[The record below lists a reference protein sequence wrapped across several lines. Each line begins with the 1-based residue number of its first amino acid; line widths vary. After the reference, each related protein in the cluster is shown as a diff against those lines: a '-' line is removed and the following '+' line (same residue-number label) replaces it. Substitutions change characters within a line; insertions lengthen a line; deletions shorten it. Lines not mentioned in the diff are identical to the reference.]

1 MPSLRTACIL
11 GLLAVVAHT
20 APAAQQRRPLAS
32 PDIDNIATLL
42 KLEDTRQF
50 DEAALTTIAA
60 SAHPEV
66 RRRAA
71 LSIGRIADVKGSALL
86 AKLRADTSL
95 DVRATAVFSMGQLK
109 DPATV
114 AWLGTTLSAAA
125 TPAAVAR
132 EAALA
137 LGKFLPPAVPTG
149 GPTPA
154 ITEATAAALEA
165 RAALA
170 SYLLKATVTPA
181 TTPVVGEAL
190 LSLGRFPAKDGVAPL
205 ARFAGDANVEIRW
218 RAAWALFRPRDPAAM
233 PHIMKLVDDT
243 SGDVRFWAVR
253 GLAPAMVE
261 PAGMDRKAAT
271 TKLRAMALR
280 DPDRRVRTEAL
291 RVLLTYDDENAF
303 GVFANALDSS
313 DTWISVSAAEAAA
326 RFVSRTPTPSLVNEA
341 ASKSKPTAL
350 RITAM
355 NSLVPMVPG
364 AAADIAATLV
374 KSDIGAARTAAFQ
387 ALGRTGAAG
396 RAKLDEL
403 AKDPAMAQYQ
413 TQVAAAI
420 TANEAAAA
428 AAAARA
434 GGAGQAGRAGGAGG
448 GGGGGRGNARPAIPA
463 RPDAEYRA
471 LVEKWIVPAY
481 NGQPGPRAIWE
492 TPKGTIELEL
502 YAGDAPLGV
511 EHFFRVVESGDIV
524 GTEFTRLVPNFV
536 AQQQAIRNA
545 STLRD
550 EVTSRGLTRG
560 NLSWASAGLDTGRP
574 GYTLGNTPQ
583 PHNEGNFTAL
593 GRVVQGMDVVDKLEL
608 GDKITAARIITK

>member
-1 MPSLRTACIL
+1 MPSIRIASVVCLVLVAA
-11 GLLAVVAHT
+11 LA

-32 PDIDNIATLL
+32 ADIDNIATLL

-71 LSIGRIADVKGSALL
+71 LSIGRIADVQGSALL
-86 AKLRADTSL
+86 TKLREDTSL

-114 AWLGTTLSAAA
+114 AWLGTTLSAQA
-125 TPAAVAR
+125 TPVAVAR

-137 LGKFLPPAVPTG
+137 LGKFLPPAVPQT

-154 ITEATAAALEA
+154 TTAATAAATEA

-190 LSLGRFPAKDGVAPL
+190 LSLGRFPANDGVAPL
-205 ARFAGDANVEIRW
+205 ARFAGHTDVEIRW

-233 PHIMKLVDDT
+233 PLIMKLVDDT

-253 GLAPAMVE
+253 GLAPAMVGT
-261 PAGMDRKAAT
+261 AGMDRAAAT
-271 TKLRAMALR
+271 TKLRGLALR

-291 RVLLTYDDENAF
+291 RVLLTYDDETAF

-326 RFVSRTPTPSLVNEA
+326 RFASRTPTPSLVNEA

-364 AAADIAATLV
+364 AAADIALTLV

-413 TQVAAAI
+413 TQIAAAI
-420 TANEAAAA
+420 TANET
-428 AAAARA
+428 AAARA

-448 GGGGGRGNARPAIPA
+448 GGGRGNTRPAIPA

-471 LVEKWIVPAY
+471 LVEQWIVPAY
-481 NGQPGPRAIWE
+481 NGQPAPRAIWE
-492 TPKGTIELEL
+492 TPKGPIELEL
-502 YAGDAPLGV
+502 YAGDAPFGV

-545 STLRD
+545 YTLRD

-583 PHNEGNFTAL
+583 PHNEGNFTTL
-593 GRVVQGMDVVDKLEL
+593 GRVVRGMDVVDKLEL
-608 GDKITAARIITK
+608 GDKITAAKIVTK

>member
-1 MPSLRTACIL
+1 
-11 GLLAVVAHT
+11 
-20 APAAQQRRPLAS
+20 
-32 PDIDNIATLL
+32 
-42 KLEDTRQF
+42 
-50 DEAALTTIAA
+50 
-60 SAHPEV
+60 
-66 RRRAA
+66 
-71 LSIGRIADVKGSALL
+71 
-86 AKLRADTSL
+86 
-95 DVRATAVFSMGQLK
+95 
-109 DPATV
+109 
-114 AWLGTTLSAAA
+114 
-125 TPAAVAR
+125 
-132 EAALA
+132 
-137 LGKFLPPAVPTG
+137 
-149 GPTPA
+149 
-154 ITEATAAALEA
+154 
-165 RAALA
+165 
-170 SYLLKATVTPA
+170 
-181 TTPVVGEAL
+181 
-190 LSLGRFPAKDGVAPL
+190 L
-205 ARFAGDANVEIRW
+205 ARFAGHTDVEIRW

-233 PHIMKLVDDT
+233 PLIMKLVDDT

-253 GLAPAMVE
+253 GLAPAMVGT
-261 PAGMDRKAAT
+261 AGMDRAAAT
-271 TKLRAMALR
+271 TKLRGLALR

-291 RVLLTYDDENAF
+291 RVLLTYDDETAF

-326 RFVSRTPTPSLVNEA
+326 RFASRTPTPSLVNEA

-364 AAADIAATLV
+364 AAADIAVTLV

-413 TQVAAAI
+413 TQIAAAI
-420 TANEAAAA
+420 TANE

-448 GGGGGRGNARPAIPA
+448 GGGRGNTRPAIPA
-463 RPDAEYRA
+463 RADAEYRA

-481 NGQPGPRAIWE
+481 NGQPAPRAIWE
-492 TPKGTIELEL
+492 TPKGPIELEL
-502 YAGDAPLGV
+502 YAGDAPFGA
-511 EHFFRVVESGDIV
+511 EHFVRVVESGDIV

-593 GRVVQGMDVVDKLEL
+593 GRVVRGMDVVDKLEL

>member
-1 MPSLRTACIL
+1 MPSIRIATVGC
-11 GLLAVVAHT
+11 LLLVAALT

-32 PDIDNIATLL
+32 ADIDNIATLL

-50 DEAALTTIAA
+50 DEAALTKIAA

-71 LSIGRIADVKGSALL
+71 LAIGRIADVKGSALL
-86 AKLRADTSL
+86 ATLRADTSL
-95 DVRATAVFSMGQLK
+95 DVRGTAVFSMGQLK

-137 LGKFLPPAVPTG
+137 LGKFLPPAVPAT

-154 ITEATAAALEA
+154 TTAATAAAVEA

-190 LSLGRFPAKDGVAPL
+190 LSLGRFPANDGVAPL
-205 ARFAGDANVEIRW
+205 ARFAGHANVEIRW

-233 PHIMKLVDDT
+233 PHIMKLVDDA
-243 SGDVRFWAVR
+243 SGDVRYWAVR
-253 GLAPAMVE
+253 GLAPSMVE

-271 TKLRAMALR
+271 TKLRALALR

-326 RFVSRTPTPSLVNEA
+326 RFASRTPTPSLVNEA

-364 AAADIAATLV
+364 AAADIAVTLA

-413 TQVAAAI
+413 TQVTAAI

-428 AAAARA
+428 RAA
-434 GGAGQAGRAGGAGG
+434 GAGQAGRAGGAGG
-448 GGGGGRGNARPAIPA
+448 GGGRGNTRPAIPA

-481 NGQPGPRAIWE
+481 NGQPAPRAIWE

-502 YAGDAPLGV
+502 YAGDAPFGV

-550 EVTSRGLTRG
+550 EVTGRGLTRG

-593 GRVVQGMDVVDKLEL
+593 GRVVRGMDVVDKLEL
-608 GDKITAARIITK
+608 GDKITAAKIITK

>member
-1 MPSLRTACIL
+1 MPSLRTVCIL

-32 PDIDNIATLL
+32 ADIDNIATLL

-71 LSIGRIADVKGSALL
+71 LSVGRIADVKGSALL

-109 DPATV
+109 DPVTV
-114 AWLGTTLSAAA
+114 AWLGTTLGAAA
-125 TPAAVAR
+125 TPPAVAR

-137 LGKFLPPAVPTG
+137 LGKFLPPAVPAG
-149 GPTPA
+149 GVPTPA
-154 ITEATAAALEA
+154 TTAATAAATEA

-170 SYLLKATVTPA
+170 SYLMKATVTPA

-190 LSLGRFPAKDGVAPL
+190 LSLGRFPANDGVAPL

-233 PHIMKLVDDT
+233 PHIMKLVDDA

-271 TKLRAMALR
+271 TKLRALALR

-326 RFVSRTPTPSLVNEA
+326 RFAARTPTPSLVNEA

-355 NSLVPMVPG
+355 NQLVPMVPG
-364 AAADIAATLV
+364 AAADIAVTLV

-413 TQVAAAI
+413 TQIAVAI
-420 TANEAAAA
+420 TANE

-434 GGAGQAGRAGGAGG
+434 GGAGQTGQAGRAGNAGGRGG
-448 GGGGGRGNARPAIPA
+448 GGNTRPAIPA

-481 NGQPGPRAIWE
+481 NGAPAPRAIWE

-502 YAGDAPLGV
+502 YAGDAPFGV

-550 EVTSRGLTRG
+550 EVTNRGLTRG
-560 NLSWASAGLDTGRP
+560 NLSWASSGLDTGRP

-583 PHNEGNFTAL
+583 PHNEGNFTTL
-593 GRVVQGMDVVDKLEL
+593 GRVVRGMDVVDKLEL
-608 GDKITAARIITK
+608 GDKVTAAKIITK

>member
-1 MPSLRTACIL
+1 MPRIRTACLL
-11 GLLAVVAHT
+11 GLLLVIAQT

-32 PDIDNIATLL
+32 ADIDNIATLL

-50 DEAALTTIAA
+50 DEAVLTKIAA

-86 AKLRADTSL
+86 ATLRADSSL
-95 DVRATAVFSMGQLK
+95 DVRATAVFAMGQLK
-109 DPATV
+109 DPASV

-137 LGKFLPPAVPTG
+137 LGKFLPPAVPTT

-154 ITEATAAALEA
+154 TTAATAAATEA

-170 SYLLKATVTPA
+170 SYLLKATVTPT

-205 ARFAGDANVEIRW
+205 ARFAENANVEIRW

-261 PAGMDRKAAT
+261 PAGMERKAAT
-271 TKLRAMALR
+271 TKLRALALR
-280 DPDRRVRTEAL
+280 DLDRRVRTEAL

-326 RFVSRTPTPSLVNEA
+326 RFASRTPTPSLVNEA

-355 NSLVPMVPG
+355 NQLVPMVPG
-364 AAADIAATLV
+364 AAADIAVTLA

-428 AAAARA
+428 RA
-434 GGAGQAGRAGGAGG
+434 GGAGQTGQAGRAGG
-448 GGGGGRGNARPAIPA
+448 GGGRGNTRPPIPA

-481 NGQPGPRAIWE
+481 NGQPAPRAIWE

-502 YAGDAPLGV
+502 YAGDAPFGV

-593 GRVVQGMDVVDKLEL
+593 GRVVRGMDVVDKLEL
-608 GDKITAARIITK
+608 GDKVTAARIITK

>member
-1 MPSLRTACIL
+1 M
-11 GLLAVVAHT
+11 VAQT

-32 PDIDNIATLL
+32 ADIGNIATLL

-71 LSIGRIADVKGSALL
+71 VSIGRIADVKGSALL
-86 AKLRADTSL
+86 AKLRADTNL
-95 DVRATAVFSMGQLK
+95 DVRAAAVFAMGQLK

-114 AWLGTTLSAAA
+114 AWLGTTLSAAT
-125 TPAAVAR
+125 TPAGVAR
-132 EAALA
+132 EAAQA
-137 LGKFLPPAVPTG
+137 LGKFLPPPVPAT

-154 ITEATAAALEA
+154 TTAATAAATEA

-170 SYLLKATVTPA
+170 SYLLEATVTPA

-190 LSLGRFPAKDGVAPL
+190 LSLGRFPANDGVAPL
-205 ARFAGDANVEIRW
+205 ARFAGHANVEIRW

-233 PHIMKLVDDT
+233 PQIMKLVDDA

-261 PAGMDRKAAT
+261 PAGMERSAAT
-271 TKLRAMALR
+271 TKLRALAMR

-326 RFVSRTPTPSLVNEA
+326 RFASRTPTPSLVNEA
-341 ASKSKPTAL
+341 ASASKPTAL

-355 NSLVPMVPG
+355 NSLVPMVPA
-364 AAADIAATLV
+364 AAADIAVTLV

-396 RAKLDEL
+396 RAKLDQL

-413 TQVAAAI
+413 TQIAGAI
-420 TANEAAAA
+420 TANEAAV
-428 AAAARA
+428 ARA
-434 GGAGQAGRAGGAGG
+434 GGAGQTGQGGRA
-448 GGGGGRGNARPAIPA
+448 GGGGGRGNTRPAIPA

-481 NGQPGPRAIWE
+481 NGQPAPRAIWE
-492 TPKGTIELEL
+492 TPKGPIELEL
-502 YAGDAPLGV
+502 YAGDAPFGV

-536 AQQQAIRNA
+536 AQQQPIRNA

-593 GRVVQGMDVVDKLEL
+593 GRVVRGMEVVDKLEL
-608 GDKITAARIITK
+608 GDKVTAARIITK

>member
-1 MPSLRTACIL
+1 MPRLRTACIL
-11 GLLAVVAHT
+11 GLLFVVAHT

-32 PDIDNIATLL
+32 ADIDNIATLL

-125 TPAAVAR
+125 TPATVAR

-137 LGKFLPPAVPTG
+137 LGKFLPLPVPAT
-149 GPTPA
+149 GPTPE
-154 ITEATAAALEA
+154 TTAASGVAAEA

-190 LSLGRFPAKDGVAPL
+190 LSLGRFPANDGVAPQ

-233 PHIMKLVDDT
+233 PHIMKLVDDA

-253 GLAPAMVE
+253 GLAPAVIE
-261 PAGMDRKAAT
+261 PAGMERAAAT
-271 TKLRAMALR
+271 TKLRALATR

-313 DTWISVSAAEAAA
+313 DSWISVSAAEAAA
-326 RFVSRTPTPSLVNEA
+326 RFSSRTPTPSLVNEA
-341 ASKSKPTAL
+341 ASASKPTAL

-355 NSLVPMVPG
+355 NALVPMVPG
-364 AAADIAATLV
+364 AAADIAVTLA
-374 KSDIGAARTAAFQ
+374 KSDTGAARTAAFQ

-413 TQVAAAI
+413 TQITAAI
-420 TANEAAAA
+420 TANE

-434 GGAGQAGRAGGAGG
+434 GGAGQAGQGGRAGGAGG
-448 GGGGGRGNARPAIPA
+448 GGGGGRGNTRPPIPA

-481 NGQPGPRAIWE
+481 NGQPAPRAIWE

-502 YAGDAPLGV
+502 YAGDAPFGA

-524 GTEFTRLVPNFV
+524 GTEFTRVVPNFV
-536 AQQQAIRNA
+536 AQQQPIRNA

-593 GRVVQGMDVVDKLEL
+593 GRVVRGMEVVDRLEL
-608 GDKITAARIITK
+608 GDKVTAARIITK

>member
-1 MPSLRTACIL
+1 M
-11 GLLAVVAHT
+11 VAHT

-32 PDIDNIATLL
+32 ADIDNIATLL

-71 LSIGRIADVKGSALL
+71 MSIGRIADVKGSALL
-86 AKLRADTSL
+86 TRLRTDASL
-95 DVRATAVFSMGQLK
+95 DVRAAAVFAMGQLK
-109 DPATV
+109 DAATV

-137 LGKFLPPAVPTG
+137 LGKFLPPAVPVG
-149 GPTPA
+149 GVPTPA
-154 ITEATAAALEA
+154 TTAATAAATEA

-190 LSLGRFPAKDGVAPL
+190 LSLGRFPANDGVAPL
-205 ARFAGDANVEIRW
+205 ARFAGHANVEIRW

-233 PHIMKLVDDT
+233 PHIMKLVDDA

-271 TKLRAMALR
+271 TKLRALALR

-326 RFVSRTPTPSLVNEA
+326 RFASRTPTPSLVNEA

-364 AAADIAATLV
+364 AAADIAVTLA
-374 KSDIGAARTAAFQ
+374 KSDVGAARTAAFQ

-413 TQVAAAI
+413 TQVTAAI

-428 AAAARA
+428 RA
-434 GGAGQAGRAGGAGG
+434 GGAGQTGQAGRAGGAGG
-448 GGGGGRGNARPAIPA
+448 GGGRGNTRPPIPA

-481 NGQPGPRAIWE
+481 NGAPAPRAIWE

-502 YAGDAPLGV
+502 YGGDAPFGV

-593 GRVVQGMDVVDKLEL
+593 GRVVRGMDVVDKLEL
-608 GDKITAARIITK
+608 GDKVTAARIITK